1 MRVIA
6 GRFRGRRLA
15 VPEGGTV
22 RPTADRVR
30 EALFNI
36 LAHGAGGGG
45 AGVIAGATVL
55 DAFAGSGAL
64 GIEALSRGAAHVTF
78 LENDRAVLRVLRR
91 NVDGLDAADRIDIFR
106 VDAGHPPLAPRA
118 HDLVLM
124 DPPYNSGLAA
134 PALAALADQTW
145 LTADARV
152 VIEVAAQEPF
162 DPPDRFTVTDNRRY
176 GAARLVF
183 LAHG

>member
-36 LAHGAGGGG
+36 LAHGAGGVGLINT
-45 AGVIAGATVL
+45 AVVL

-78 LENDRAVLRVLRR
+78 LEHDAAVLRVLRR
-91 NVDGLDAADRIDIFR
+91 NVDGLDAIDNMDIFR
-106 VDAGHPPLAPRA
+106 ADAGHPPRAPRA
-118 HDLVLM
+118 HDLVLL
-124 DPPYNSGLAA
+124 DPPYGAGLAA
-134 PALAALADQTW
+134 PALAALAEQDW
-145 LTADARV
+145 LAADARAV
-152 VIEVAAQEPF
+152 VELAAPEPF
-162 DPPDRFTVTDNRRY
+162 DPPDGFTVTDERRY

-183 LAHG
+183 LALG

>member
-36 LAHGAGGGG
+36 LTHGAGGTG
-45 AGVIAGATVL
+45 AISGAVVL

-78 LENDRAVLRVLRR
+78 LEQDAAVLRVLRR
-91 NVDGLDAADRIDIFR
+91 NVEGLDAMDRIDVFR
-106 VDAGHPPLAPRA
+106 ADAGHPPRATRA

-124 DPPYNSGLAA
+124 DPPYGAGLAA
-134 PALAALADQTW
+134 PALAALADQGW
-145 LTADARV
+145 FAADARAV
-152 VIEVAAQEPF
+152 VELAAQEPF
-162 DPPDRFTVTDNRRY
+162 DPPGGFTVTDERRY
-176 GAARLVF
+176 GAARLIF

>member
-6 GRFRGRRLA
+6 GRFRGRKLV
-15 VPEGGTV
+15 VPEGGSV

-36 LAHGAGGGG
+36 LTHATGGG
-45 AGVIAGATVL
+45 IAGATIL

-78 LENDRAVLRVLRR
+78 LEDDAAVLRVLRR
-91 NVDGLDAADRIDIFR
+91 NVDGLDATDRIDIFR
-106 VDAGHPPLAPRA
+106 ADAGHPPRAPRA
-118 HDLVLM
+118 HDMVLM
-124 DPPYNSGLAA
+124 DPPYGAGLAV
-134 PALAALADQTW
+134 PALMALTDQGW
-145 LTADARV
+145 LAADARA
-152 VIEVAAQEPF
+152 VIELAAKEPF
-162 DPPDRFTVTDNRRY
+162 DPPEGFTVTDERIY

-183 LAHG
+183 LARG

>member
-6 GRFRGRRLA
+6 GRYRGRRLA
-15 VPEGGTV
+15 VPEGGAV

-36 LAHGAGGGG
+36 LVHGAGG
-45 AGVIAGATVL
+45 AGIITGATVL

-78 LENDRAVLRVLRR
+78 LEHNADVLRVLRR
-91 NVDGLDAADRIDIFR
+91 NVDGLDAMDRIDIFR
-106 VDAGHPPLAPRA
+106 ADAGHPPRAPRA

-124 DPPYNSGLAA
+124 DPPYGAGLAS
-134 PALAALADQTW
+134 PALAALADQNW
-145 LTADARV
+145 LAADARIV
-152 VIEVAAQEPF
+152 AEVAAQEPF
-162 DPPDRFTVTDNRRY
+162 DPPDGFAVTDERRY

>member
-15 VPEGGTV
+15 VPTDGTV
-22 RPTADRVR
+22 RPTGDRVR

-36 LAHGAGGGG
+36 LAHGAGG
-45 AGVIAGATVL
+45 IAEATVL

-78 LENDRAVLRVLRR
+78 LDNDPAVLRFLRR
-91 NVDGLDAADRIDIFR
+91 NVEGLEATDQINIFR
-106 VDAGHPPLAPRA
+106 ADAGHPPRAPRA

-124 DPPYNSGLAA
+124 DPPYGAGLAA
-134 PALAALADQTW
+134 PALAALADQGW
-145 LTADARV
+145 LAGDARA
-152 VIEVAAQEPF
+152 VIELAATEPF
-162 DPPDRFTVTDNRRY
+162 DPPAPFVIADERTY

-183 LAHG
+183 LERG